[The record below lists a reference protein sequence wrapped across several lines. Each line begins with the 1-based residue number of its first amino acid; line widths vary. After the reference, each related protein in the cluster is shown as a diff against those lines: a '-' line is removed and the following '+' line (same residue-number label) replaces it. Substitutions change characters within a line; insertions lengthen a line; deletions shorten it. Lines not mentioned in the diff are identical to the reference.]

1 MAMRKTFVTRFP
13 SIMNRLRLAHENG
26 VYFLFQGELMRIYCL
41 EEVGD
46 TIIADLMPIEFL
58 SDIGKREAA

>member
-1 MAMRKTFVTRFP
+1 MRKTFVTRFP
-13 SIMNRLRLAHENG
+13 SVIHRLRLAQQNG
-26 VYFLFQGELMRIYCL
+26 GYFLFQGELMRIDCL

-58 SDIGKREAA
+58 SDLGNRDVA